1 MVYQIEV
8 KPANNADFL
17 QIIQSLKNIGL
28 VTAFER
34 KESLA
39 SKGGPISETELMSL
53 LQERQADMAAG
64 NSMTQEEAIK
74 FLKLWRQINRK
85 STGLSKHS

>member
-8 KPANNADFL
+8 KPDNNADFL

-34 KESLA
+34 KESHV
-39 SKGGPISETELMSL
+39 SEGSPISETELMSL
-53 LQERQADMAAG
+53 LRERQADMAAG
-64 NSMTQEEAIK
+64 NSMTQDEAIK

>member
-8 KPANNADFL
+8 KPDNNADFL
-17 QIIQSLKNIGL
+17 QIIQSLKNVGL

-34 KESLA
+34 KENHVNEGS
-39 SKGGPISETELMSL
+39 PMSEAELMSL
-53 LQERQADMAAG
+53 LRERQADMAAG
-64 NSMTQEEAIK
+64 NSMTQDEAIK

>member
-8 KPANNADFL
+8 KETNNLDFL

-28 VTAFER
+28 VTAYER

-39 SKGGPISETELMSL
+39 SEGSPISEDELL
-53 LQERQADMAAG
+53 EVLQERQGEMAGG
-64 NSMTQEEAIK
+64 NSLSQDEAVK
-74 FLKLWRQINRK
+74 FMKLWRQINRK
-85 STGLSKHS
+85 STGCFEYA

>member
-8 KPANNADFL
+8 KPDNNADFL

-34 KESLA
+34 KESL
-39 SKGGPISETELMSL
+39 SSEGSPMSETELMSL
-53 LQERQADMAAG
+53 LKERQADMAAG
-64 NSMTQEEAIK
+64 NSMTQDEAIK